1 MDIGATL
8 CRPRNPAC
16 GSCPLADDCAA
27 LQAGVPE
34 VYPRRA
40 EAKARLRRKGA
51 VFFARRADGAFLA
64 RRRPPHGLL
73 ASTIELPGTEW
84 SADGPGDGVDSA
96 APIAASWRRLLGAVE
111 QAFTHFT
118 LELTVYAAAFDG
130 GVPAGCFWVNP
141 DAVGATGFS
150 SVMRKAIEHA
160 LSQGSDADAQH
171 GQWMNPP

>member
-1 MDIGATL
+1 VL
-8 CRPRNPAC
+8 P
-16 GSCPLADDCAA
+16 
-27 LQAGVPE
+27 
-34 VYPRRA
+34 YFRRA
-40 EAKARLRRKGA
+40 EDQERGA
-51 VFFARRADGAFLA
+51 DELHGVGGPLAVSNVCEPHPLCEAF
-64 RRRPPHGLL
+64 
-73 ASTIELPGTEW
+73 
-84 SADGPGDGVDSA
+84 
-96 APIAASWRRLLGAVE
+96 LGAVE